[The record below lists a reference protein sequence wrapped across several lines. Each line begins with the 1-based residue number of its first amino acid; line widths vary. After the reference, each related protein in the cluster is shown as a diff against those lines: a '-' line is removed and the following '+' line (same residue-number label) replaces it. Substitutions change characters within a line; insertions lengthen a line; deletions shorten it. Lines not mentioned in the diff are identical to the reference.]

1 MKIIPYNK
9 FEIVVPY
16 TPEQISRRIMGIT
29 TMTSQ
34 NFYIKKVYTPF
45 LGKVHDNGFKIT
57 QSGYNPVNGMYKM
70 NSFGP
75 DTFGKYKEIENG
87 TVITVKQRLK
97 IPVILV
103 SSIWTLGVLLACVFM
118 VLLWLSGE
126 SFDMIFAIPFVM
138 LVLMIM
144 FMKHCFWNSADE
156 IRRIL
161 EQALL

>member
-29 TMTSQ
+29 TVTSH

-45 LGKVHDNGFKIT
+45 LGKVHDNGFKLI

-87 TVITVKQRLK
+87 TVITVKQRLQ

-103 SSIWTLGVLLACVFM
+103 GSIWTLGVLLACVFM

-126 SFDMIFAIPFVM
+126 PFDMTFTIPFVM
-138 LVLMIM
+138 LVLMIV